1 MKRLGF
7 GVLADIIINGIEKR
21 GIPAL
26 FLFKTFFSKKNKKT
40 IAISF
45 FMIYSYTYR
54 SRDASPKREDY

>member
-26 FLFKTFFSKKNKKT
+26 FLFKTFFSKKK
-40 IAISF
+40 
-45 FMIYSYTYR
+45 
-54 SRDASPKREDY
+54 